1 MSKHH
6 FTETQILTLLQDS
19 VGNWDDNLEAH
30 LSFEYDGQ
38 GTATVSATRIE
49 DNEDDEVT
57 ERFRITVERI
67 RDDQ

>member
-1 MSKHH
+1 MSN
-6 FTETQILTLLQDS
+6 FSETQILTMLQDS
-19 VGNWDDNLEAH
+19 IGNWDDNLEAR

-38 GTATVSATRIE
+38 GTAIVSATRIE

-67 RDDQ
+67 QEDR